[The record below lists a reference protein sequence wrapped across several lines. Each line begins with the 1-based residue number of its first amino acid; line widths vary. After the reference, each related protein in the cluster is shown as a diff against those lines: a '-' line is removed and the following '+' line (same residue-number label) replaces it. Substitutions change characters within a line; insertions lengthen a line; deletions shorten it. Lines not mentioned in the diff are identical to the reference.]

1 MQPQTL
7 LFHLSGLFPQRLH
20 IVRLGLLLIAMITTS
35 MQLIAQEYFYYYK
48 GKKQPLTLNTD
59 YAYIVAPGS
68 IGDVQQLNAM
78 LNSKAVSTKLNRI
91 EQTRTLKSVD
101 ANLPPQ
107 GFWGEL
113 KLQNKLS
120 STQYHSYLNQLKG
133 AGFKIA
139 SPYFSNA
146 AEKKIGLTQ
155 YFYVKIKSANDIA
168 LLQKFA
174 RDNKAVVVGQNQFMP
189 LWFTLST
196 TEASTKN
203 ALQLANS
210 FYESGLFTYAEPDL
224 MTENDATAPNDPLYA
239 SQWGL
244 SNTGLYG
251 GTVGT
256 DVNAEAAW
264 ELTKGSRDVIV
275 AVLDEGIEMTHP
287 DLAGNIFGTG
297 FDSESGTSPA
307 LVLGNHGTACAGIIG
322 AIQDNNVGVTGVA
335 PNTRLMSVSNSLL
348 GTPLSRQK
356 RADGINWAWMNGA
369 SVISNSWGSGVAYA
383 VIDDAIDNALTNGR
397 GGLGTIVV
405 FASGN
410 NNAGVS
416 YPANSNPDIV
426 VVGAMSECGQR
437 KSPTSCDGETTWGSN
452 FGPTLDVVAP
462 GVLMPTTDR
471 QGAGSGYNSG
481 SAIHPGN
488 NGTWLASD
496 FADTNYTTWFN
507 GTSSATPVVAGV
519 AALILS
525 VNPCLTHD
533 EVEDIIEASAQKVGG
548 YAYAVSAGRPNGT
561 WFNQMGYGLVD
572 AEAAVQD
579 ALDLLPSKS
588 GFDLFT
594 KDRPFDTGVEPN
606 ADTGPMWISEDI
618 WVRRNA
624 DGGASHQNPEYKTS
638 SPNAVYVRITNR
650 GRLTSTCANLS
661 LYFTKASTGLVWP
674 THWSNY
680 FQATSA
686 GSILHG
692 DKINTV
698 SIPEI
703 APGASY
709 VVEIPWFPPNPSDF
723 DADIHHFC
731 LLSRIESPSDPMFN
745 EQNGVGVSINVK
757 NNNNIAWKNVSVL
770 DEESDGS
777 EAGTAVFIRN
787 VERKESYLALR
798 FFDRGFKENFKI
810 RFFERGGQ
818 AIITG
823 DKYFMERLKTAKI
836 SGSVKQLDEKT
847 ILIYGADAAIGALL
861 VKPKETFL
869 IQLKTKIDLAEGEE
883 TVLDVFQQNENTKA
897 LEGGERFII
906 RPGKDQKGLA
916 IIADDKRSTITTYP
930 NPVKDELTVKYTT
943 STESSVV
950 KISVNALYN
959 TSKQSVLFEGKRQ
972 RGDHQEQFN
981 VKSLPKG
988 IYLITIQ
995 VDDQVLTER
1004 FVIE

>member
-1 MQPQTL
+1 MQPSTL
-7 LFHLSGLFPQRLH
+7 LINFIDSYPTGAFTR
-20 IVRLGLLLIAMITTS
+20 RLGLLLIAVIATAT
-35 MQLIAQEYFYYYK
+35 QLFAQEYFYYYK
-48 GKKQPLTLNTD
+48 GKKQALTLNTE
-59 YAYIVAPGS
+59 YAYIVAPNNIS
-68 IGDVQQLNAM
+68 DVQQLNTI
-78 LNSKAVSTKLNRI
+78 LNSKAVGVKLNRLDKP
-91 EQTRTLKSVD
+91 QTLKAIDSS
-101 ANLPPQ
+101 LPPQ
-107 GFWGEL
+107 GFWGEV
-113 KLQNKLS
+113 KLQSKLS
-120 STQYHSYLNQLKG
+120 SSQYFDYLKQLKA
-133 AGFKIA
+133 AGFKIT
-139 SPYFSNA
+139 SPYFSNSID
-146 AEKKIGLTQ
+146 KKIGLTQ
-155 YFYVKIKSANDIA
+155 YFYVKVKSAND
-168 LLQKFA
+168 LTVLQKFA

-203 ALQLANS
+203 ALQLANA

-224 MTENDATAPNDPLYA
+224 MTENDAASPNDPFYA

-244 SNTGLYG
+244 NNTGLYG
-251 GTVGT
+251 GTAGI
-256 DVNAEAAW
+256 DINAEAAW

-275 AVLDEGIEMTHP
+275 AVLDHGFEMNHP
-287 DLAGNIFGTG
+287 DLAGNTFGTG
-297 FDSESGTSPA
+297 FDSESGTTPA
-307 LVLGNHGTACAGIIG
+307 QVLGDHGTACAGIVA
-322 AIQDNNVGVTGVA
+322 AIQDNNIGVTGVA
-335 PNTRLMSVSNSLL
+335 PNARLMSVSNSLL

-369 SVISNSWGSGVAYA
+369 SVISNSWSSSVAYA
-383 VIDDAIDNALTNGR
+383 VIDDAIDNALLSGR

-410 NNAGVS
+410 NNGAVS
-416 YPANSNPDIV
+416 YPANSNADIV
-426 VVGAMSECGQR
+426 VVGAMSECGER
-437 KSPTSCDGETTWGSN
+437 KNPASCDGEGWGSN

-471 QGAGSGYNSG
+471 QGAGAGYNSG
-481 SAIHPGN
+481 IAIHPGN
-488 NGTWLASD
+488 GGTWLAAD
-496 FADTNYTTWFN
+496 FADPNYTVWFN

-525 VNPCLTHD
+525 VNPCLTHNQ
-533 EVEDIIEASAQKVGG
+533 VEDIIEASAQKVGG
-548 YAYAVSAGRPNGT
+548 YAYAVSVGRPNGT

-579 ALDLLPSKS
+579 AIDLLPGGS
-588 GFDLFT
+588 FDLYT

-606 ADTGPMWISEDI
+606 PDSGPMWISEDI
-618 WVRRNA
+618 WVRKNA
-624 DGGASHQNPEYKTS
+624 DGGLTHQNPEFKNY

-650 GRLTSTCANLS
+650 GRVTSSCANLS

-674 THWSNY
+674 THWTNY
-680 FQATSA
+680 FQNTSA

-698 SIPEI
+698 SIPAI
-703 APGASY
+703 SPGASY
-709 VVEIPWFPPNPSDF
+709 VVEIPWFPPNPADF

-757 NNNNIAWKNVSVL
+757 NNNNIAWKNVSVV
-770 DEESDGS
+770 DDDADASD
-777 EAGTAVFIRN
+777 AGTAVFVRN
-787 VERKESYLALR
+787 VQRKESLIALR

-810 RFFERGGQ
+810 PFFERGGQ
-818 AIITG
+818 VIITG

-847 ILIYGADAAIGALL
+847 ILIYGGDAVIGSFL

-869 IQLKTKIDLAEGEE
+869 LQLKTKVQLSDGEE
-883 TVLDVFQQNENTKA
+883 TVLDVIQQNESTKA

-906 RPGKDQKGLA
+906 RPGKDQKGLDIGRTEKQSA
-916 IIADDKRSTITTYP
+916 ITTYP
-930 NPVKDELTVKYTT
+930 NPVQDELTVKYATAN
-943 STESSVV
+943 ESSTV
-950 KISVNALYN
+950 KISVSNLYDP
-959 TSKQSVLFEGKRQ
+959 TKTAKLFEGKRP
-972 RGDHQEQFN
+972 RGEHQEQFSIR
-981 VKSLPKG
+981 SLPKG

-995 VDDQVLTER
+995 VDDKLLTER